1 VLGIFTRLHC
11 QIILTVGRFQVKLIF
26 IHGSGGCKEVWHY
39 QTRHFPE
46 ADAISLP
53 GHPYGE
59 PCASVDSYVDWLR
72 GYIRDNRYYDAV
84 LAGHS
89 LGGAIALLYA
99 LKYPEDLKG
108 LVLIA
113 SGARLRVGAMYLET
127 IERAKSN
134 RSMLE
139 DFFHKSYELIEAE
152 LRDVLQRKALEGD
165 PAVLLNDMLCC
176 DRFDIMDRVHEIR
189 LPTLALCGSEDIMT
203 PPKYTKYLAS
213 KIEGAR
219 EVIIEGGTHM
229 VFAENPGV
237 VNQAIEDFLNIFKI

>member
-1 VLGIFTRLHC
+1 M
-11 QIILTVGRFQVKLIF
+11 KLIF

-46 ADAISLP
+46 ADAVALP
-53 GHPYGE
+53 GHPCGE
-59 PCASVDSYVDWLR
+59 PCTSIDAYVDWLR
-72 GYIRDNRYYDAV
+72 GYILDAGYVDVV

-99 LKYPEDLKG
+99 LKYPEDLEG
-108 LVLIA
+108 LIVIG
-113 SGARLRVGAMYLET
+113 SGARLRVGTMYLE
-127 IERAKSN
+127 
-134 RSMLE
+134 MLE
-139 DFFHKSYELIEAE
+139 KARGNRTIFEEFFHKSYEFIESE
-152 LRDVLQRKALEGD
+152 LRGVIQRKALEGD

-203 PPKYTKYLAS
+203 PLKYTKYLAG

-219 EVIIEGGTHM
+219 VVIIEGGTHM
-229 VFAENPGV
+229 VFAEQPGA
-237 VNQAIEDFLNIFKI
+237 VNQAIEDFLNSL

>member
-1 VLGIFTRLHC
+1 M
-11 QIILTVGRFQVKLIF
+11 KLIF
-26 IHGSGGCKEVWHY
+26 THGSGGCKEVWHY

-59 PCASVDSYVDWLR
+59 PCTSIDSYVDWLR
-72 GYIRDNRYYDAV
+72 GYIRDKGYYDVV

-99 LKYPEDLKG
+99 LKHPEDLKG
-108 LVLIA
+108 LILIG
-113 SGARLRVGAMYLET
+113 SGARLRVSTMYLGMLEQ
-127 IERAKSN
+127 AKGN
-134 RSMLE
+134 RNIFE
-139 DFFHKSYELIEAE
+139 DFFRKSYEVIESE
-152 LRDVLQRKALEGD
+152 LRGVLQRKALEGD

-189 LPTLALCGSEDIMT
+189 LPTLTLCGSEDIMT

-229 VFAENPGV
+229 VFAEQPIV
-237 VNQAIEDFLNIFKI
+237 VNQAIEDYLSSL